1 VLAAGAG
8 AMGVH
13 LGPTSAGDGA
23 EARPEL
29 GVGEAADVPTL
40 DATVG
45 MLWRA
50 LVVWVFVLALLSIAH
65 QLG

>member
-1 VLAAGAG
+1 MPPAVEGG
-8 AMGVH
+8 
-13 LGPTSAGDGA
+13 
-23 EARPEL
+23 EARTEL

-50 LVVWVFVLALLSIAH
+50 LVVWVFVLGLLSIAH